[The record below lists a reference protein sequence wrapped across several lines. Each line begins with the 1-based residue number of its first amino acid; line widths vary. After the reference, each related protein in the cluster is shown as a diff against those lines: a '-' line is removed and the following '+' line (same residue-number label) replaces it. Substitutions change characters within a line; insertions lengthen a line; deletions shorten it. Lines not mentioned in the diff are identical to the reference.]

1 MSDTSASTYTEDEDT
16 PGASLDT
23 PITRANVLMMQV
35 DELDAMIANI
45 RDRRLRRVEQLK
57 IIAQVSTQRAT
68 IDARAKFDKAIA
80 RARLLLAKCE
90 VVEQACV
97 EAINKCRGVALDLE

>member
-1 MSDTSASTYTEDEDT
+1 MGETYTYTYTEDEET
-16 PGASLDT
+16 PGASQDT
-23 PITRANVLMMQV
+23 PILRANVLTMQV

-45 RDRRLRRVEQLK
+45 RERRLRRVEQLK
-57 IIAQVSTQRAT
+57 IIAQTNTERAT

-80 RARLLLAKCE
+80 RARLLLAKAE
-90 VVEQACV
+90 VAEQAAV